1 MNFLFFDSVVLIV
14 LVFTCEALPRERSFK
29 EVQEN
34 IADGLHVVSP
44 CLLNADVGVDGGIS
58 CSAGERLVVTVRDVL
73 PCLCIFV
80 ALGKP
85 EVDEVAC

>member
-1 MNFLFFDSVVLIV
+1 MNFLFFDSVILII

-29 EVQEN
+29 EVQKN

-44 CLLNADVGVDGGIS
+44 RLLNADVGVDGGVS
-58 CSAGERLVVTVRDVL
+58 RSASERLVVTVRDVL

-85 EVDEVAC
+85 EVYEVAG